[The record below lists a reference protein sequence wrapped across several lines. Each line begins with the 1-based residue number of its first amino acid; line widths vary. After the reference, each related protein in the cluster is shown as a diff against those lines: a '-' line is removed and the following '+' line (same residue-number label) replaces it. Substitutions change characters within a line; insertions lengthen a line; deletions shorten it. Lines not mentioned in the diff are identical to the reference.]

1 MAVSREVRVKF
12 LPSDKITIE
21 TAYNYRMTTLNRP
34 ETFGI
39 EKQENLTSRS
49 IKGVIRYSPDDNL
62 TFVTRMDYKVTQ
74 PGTNNGML
82 LLQDFNLRFRKVPV
96 SIWFRYCIFKT
107 ESWESRIYTYENDL
121 LYNFSIPALSGEGSR
136 SYIMLAWEA
145 LRFADVR
152 VKYALTGLMQN
163 RNYASETKELK
174 VQIRILF

>member
-1 MAVSREVRVKF
+1 MAVSREIRVKF

-21 TAYNYRMTTLNRP
+21 TAYNYRMTALNRQ

-74 PGTNNGML
+74 PGTNKGML
-82 LLQDFNLRFRKVPV
+82 LLQDFNFRFRKVPV

-107 ESWESRIYTYENDL
+107 ESWDSRLYTYENDL
-121 LYNFSIPALSGEGSR
+121 LYNFSIPALSGEGNR

-145 LRFADVR
+145 C
-152 VKYALTGLMQN
+152 K
-163 RNYASETKELK
+163 
-174 VQIRILF
+174 IC

>member
-1 MAVSREVRVKF
+1 M
-12 LPSDKITIE
+12 
-21 TAYNYRMTTLNRP
+21 
-34 ETFGI
+34 
-39 EKQENLTSRS
+39 
-49 IKGVIRYSPDDNL
+49 IRYSPDDNL

-82 LLQDFNLRFRKVPV
+82 LLQDFNFRFRKVPV

-107 ESWESRIYTYENDL
+107 ESWDSRIYTYENDL